1 MTSNSTKGLAELPT
15 IFSPL
20 FITLSTNSHSSKNSH
35 LTSPKLTKQDREML
49 KMFLYYDLY
58 LYFLNSFNIYDKED
72 NMFNPKLIRSLLID
86 LIKNEEHT
94 LRGIE
99 NTTRI
104 PLDVL
109 EDIILE
115 LNVNPSINV
124 SVSIMGYYIISKRQ
138 EYTEFIRKIFQWVEY
153 QYQRCD

>member
-1 MTSNSTKGLAELPT
+1 MTPTSTKNPTELPT
-15 IFSPL
+15 IFANL
-20 FITLSTNSHSSKNSH
+20 FKSLSANNLSSKNPH
-35 LTSPKLTKQDREML
+35 LIPPKLTKQDREML

-124 SVSIMGYYIISKRQ
+124 SISIMGYYIISKRQ